1 MSDTEEAGIVGSRSS
16 RRRRARDDQQYADFV
31 DATQHRL
38 RRTAYLL
45 TGDWQLAADAT
56 QEALLRVYVA
66 WPRLDRSGGG
76 LQTYARRALLS
87 ATVDQLRRPW
97 RRERPTE
104 VDVNIPDRSRLEDEV
119 SDRAM
124 LRAALR
130 RLPPRQRAC
139 VVLRYFEQF
148 SVNETAEAMGCD
160 PGTVKSQTARGLSTL
175 RDIFEE
181 YGRADAAALMGEE
194 TP

>member
-1 MSDTEEAGIVGSRSS
+1 VGARSS
-16 RRRRARDDQQYADFV
+16 RRRHRARDDQQYADFV

-38 RRTAYLL
+38 RRTAYLM

-56 QEALLRVYVA
+56 QEALLRMYVA
-66 WPRLDRSGGG
+66 WPRLDRSSSG
-76 LQTYARRALLS
+76 LHTYARRALIS
-87 ATVDQLRRPW
+87 ATIDQLRRPW
-97 RRERPTE
+97 RREAPAE
-104 VDVNIPDRSRLEDEV
+104 LDVDIPDRTRLEEEV
-119 SDRAM
+119 SDRAL

-148 SVNETAEAMGCD
+148 SVNETAEAMSCD
-160 PGTVKSQTARGLSTL
+160 PGTVKSQTARGLATL

-194 TP
+194 APR